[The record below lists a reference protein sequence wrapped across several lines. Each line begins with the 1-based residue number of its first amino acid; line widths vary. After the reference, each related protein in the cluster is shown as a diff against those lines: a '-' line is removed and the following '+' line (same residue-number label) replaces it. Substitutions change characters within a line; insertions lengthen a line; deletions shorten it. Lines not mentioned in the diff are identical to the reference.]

1 MRNNTFADIDWDTYK
16 GLRVCIYG
24 GLGFIGWNLAREAMR
39 KGAKVT
45 VIDNLHNSTTDVIA
59 DVPMDDLDAADFQF
73 VHGDAR
79 WMDTHANA
87 IEADVIIWAC
97 CTQISRAGNDPVYD
111 IDVNVRGFVQMC
123 MIMTDRWAPDEKAR
137 KRIIYTSSVSVFGQP
152 QFDGITSMS
161 IFKPDNHYAVTKLAG
176 EMQARL
182 FKHDL
187 PITVIRYSN
196 VYGRGQT
203 PMDGRVCGV
212 IGKFIHAYLN
222 AGEFEI
228 YGSGNDLRDYT
239 YIDDAVEFTLGCAII
254 QAAKGRTINLGTG
267 IITSVHTIADL
278 IVQSDL
284 EKRPFRT
291 TYVERRDIDKVSA
304 RWVQMAEERMIL
316 QWKRPTTTMGDGI
329 RMTMEWYADEMNRRD
344 GYENNHD

>member
-1 MRNNTFADIDWDTYK
+1 MNNTFQDIDWSAFK
-16 GLRVCIYG
+16 GKRVCIYG

-45 VIDNLHNSTTDVIA
+45 IIDNLHNSTTDVIA

-79 WMDTHANA
+79 LVETHANA

-97 CTQISRAGNDPVYD
+97 CTQISRAGDDPLYD
-111 IDVNVRGFVQMC
+111 LDVNARGFVEMC
-123 MIMTDRWAPDEKAR
+123 MVMREEWTPDEKAR

-152 QFDGITSMS
+152 ENMAILHRSP
-161 IFKPDNHYAVTKLAG
+161 FKPDNHYAVTKLAG

-182 FKHDL
+182 FMDDL

-203 PMDGRVCGV
+203 PMDNRVCGV

-222 AGEFEI
+222 GGEFEI
-228 YGSGNDLRDYT
+228 YGNGNMTRDYT
-239 YIDDAVEFTLGCAII
+239 YIDDAVEFTLGCGII
-254 QAAKGRTINLGTG
+254 QAAKSQTFNFGTG
-267 IITSVHTIADL
+267 MVASVYDIADI
-278 IVQSDL
+278 IVQADPG
-284 EKRPFRT
+284 KKPFRSASWPS
-291 TYVERRDIDKVSA
+291 RDIDTVRS
-304 RWVQMAEERMIL
+304 RWVQMAVTRDITRWRRDM
-316 QWKRPTTTMGDGI
+316 TTLSDGI